1 MWHIPINA
9 DGRSLLYAAET
20 FKQFEGLLQLFEKL
34 DNEEND
40 TWWDKLANELGVPD
54 ETGEVFGSAEHYDDS
69 DFKEEYEEDTPLTV
83 KEQQI
88 APREVIITME
98 TTAINSL
105 ETEASFEVEKDMR
118 VLLRSQKSGNVSV
131 QDYVEAIVAR
141 HPLLGM
147 AVLEES
153 SRKAVEKT
161 ALEAI
166 KISLDHRKVYNWAYL
181 AVFLTMIQYA
191 KCWERAGSSGFWAY
205 ICEQFGYKYSQQ
217 VYDVLTTS
225 VKEAC
230 RSYNRLFV
238 VDPNGDNS
246 YYSTVLAHSIAPS
259 KSFYALC
266 DFLVKFYKNNLDYS
280 VYEEDPA
287 IGRMVGVL
295 RDRCQGATIEQDE
308 DIRGNVGGIQAG
320 LRALITSRPG
330 YMKHLLTKVIQ
341 KIGLLLSGNELPGS
355 DYIDILLT
363 QWFIGKLTEP
373 TIKRSKPTHKR
384 TTEIAFSYGKIRVE
398 YVLDDDGETA
408 IRIPSIRLA
417 SRDNPIMIIRSNGEL
432 VYQYTIGIYGNDY
445 AATSEEVI
453 IPLSDISDAD
463 FTELD
468 AEITIDGK
476 QIYTSGDSLNVK
488 ALLFKEGK
496 LQTGKTVDEGNYILF
511 APKSVNIKFHG
522 NVERQRRSYFAQ
534 LFDIYIQGEISV
546 FADGR
551 LLFCSRPPEGS
562 LRFRLPQTQV
572 EYVLRDT
579 IYPLFSRD
587 EFSITAIGALDGKKV
602 VAITQ
607 QGENLNLQNTDAN
620 LSQFSLPNEN
630 GGYTVTLTDENTGR
644 VYDEV
649 NFYLVDSYSVAF
661 DSDYYLESAEDGNV
675 TLDIEG
681 QRFELSLMGFTS
693 KVKIPCGNGNIQI
706 HIPRIRLLLDGNP
719 LPTEAVWKGE
729 ISPSSTL
736 RVLCP
741 ETVTASISFANAQM
755 TRRSAMGGFDYAI
768 GNAVQAYDG
777 SAQKVSVKLL
787 IAGDNIPMFDIV
799 FKMSLTESPSFNLIE
814 NTLTWLNSY
823 SFMGDKTTRL
833 KFVFKPRYGEPIVL
847 FSVQGAKVLCESF
860 PSQSERYHYQVIAQT
875 ETAFGMA
882 DTILADGNVVFGD
895 KAAVIFYGE
904 ILRITQVIEEGN
916 YTEIKPVYAEGI
928 TYIGTENLGYTD
940 LSGDYAHYTAKLY
953 FMTKN
958 GKRYFTD
965 LNPVD
970 IYLVND
976 KSGILH
982 ISFRDGDGLF
992 IDRSG
997 DYGTELYKHVD
1008 PPPRL
1013 EKYFNIPDFFIYHYS
1028 KEMH

>member
-1 MWHIPINA
+1 MNW
-9 DGRSLLYAAET
+9 
-20 FKQFEGLLQLFEKL
+20 
-34 DNEEND
+34 
-40 TWWDKLANELGVPD
+40 GVPD
-54 ETGEVFGSAEHYDDS
+54 DSGEVFGSVEHHDDS
-69 DFKEEYEEDTPLTV
+69 DFEEEYEEDTPMTA

-88 APREVIITME
+88 APREAIITMG
-98 TTAINSL
+98 TTALISL
-105 ETEASFEVEKDMR
+105 ETGASFEVEKDMR
-118 VLLRSQKSGNVSV
+118 VLLRSQKSGEASV
-131 QDYVEAIVAR
+131 QDYVEAIAAR

-153 SRKAVEKT
+153 RRKAVEKT

-166 KISLDHRKVYNWAYL
+166 KISLDHRKVYNRKVYNGACL

-191 KCWERAGSSGFWAY
+191 KSWERAGSNGFWAY

-230 RSYNRLFV
+230 RSCNRLFV
-238 VDPNGDNS
+238 VDPNGDNR

-363 QWFIGKLTEP
+363 QWFIGKLTES
-373 TIKRSKPTHKR
+373 TIKRSTPTHKR
-384 TTEIAFSYGKIRVE
+384 TTEIAFSYGKVRIE

-417 SRDNPIMIIRSNGEL
+417 SRDNPILTIRSNGEL
-432 VYQYTIGIYGNDY
+432 VYQDTIGIYGNDY

-463 FTELD
+463 FTEFD
-468 AEITIDGK
+468 AQITIDGK
-476 QIYTSGDSLNVK
+476 QIYTSGGSLNVK

-511 APKSVNIKFHG
+511 APKSVNIKFQG
-522 NVERQRRSYFAQ
+522 NVERQRRPYFAQ

-587 EFSITAIGALDGKKV
+587 EFSITAIGAPDGKKV

-607 QGENLNLQNTDAN
+607 RGENLNLQNTDAN
-620 LSQFSLPNEN
+620 LCQFSLPNEN
-630 GGYTVTLTDENTGR
+630 GGYIVTLTDENTGR

-649 NFYLVDSYSVAF
+649 SFYLVDSYSVAF

-681 QRFELSLMGFTS
+681 QRFELSLKGFTS
-693 KVKIPCGNGNIQI
+693 KVKIPCGNGDIQI
-706 HIPRIRLLLDGNP
+706 QIPRIRMLLDGNP

-741 ETVTASISFANAQM
+741 ETVAASISFANAQM

-777 SAQKVSVKLL
+777 SAQKVSVNLL
-787 IAGDNIPMFDIV
+787 IAGDNIPIFDII
-799 FKMSLTESPSFNLIE
+799 FKMSLTESPSFNLFE

-823 SFMGDKTTRL
+823 SFMGDRITRL

-847 FSVQGAKVLCESF
+847 FSVQGAKVLSESF

-875 ETAFGMA
+875 ETAFGMV
-882 DTILADGNVVFGD
+882 DTILADGIVVFGD

-904 ILRITQVIEEGN
+904 VLRITQVIEEGN

-997 DYGTELYKHVD
+997 DCGAELYKHVN
-1008 PPPRL
+1008 PPQRL
-1013 EKYFNIPDFFIYHYS
+1013 EKYFNIPDFFIYHCS